1 MENKDIGNLRK
12 SYDKSKLNLADIN
25 FQPMEFFKL
34 WFDDA
39 LNNNNIE
46 EANAMTLTTLGLDD
60 YPKGRVVLL
69 KSFTEEGFIFYTNYL
84 SHKGVELITNPQAAI
99 VFWWAELERQ
109 VRICGNV
116 EQISDQESDKY
127 FYSRPLNSRLG
138 AWASEQ
144 SQAIASREV
153 LEERFQELQEKY
165 ANEEIPRPP
174 YWGGFLVVPQQFE
187 FWQGRTSR
195 LHDRLGYTLLDD
207 GGWQI
212 ERLSP

>member
-1 MENKDIGNLRK
+1 MEKTIAELRK
-12 SYDKSKLNLADIN
+12 DYTLEGLHESGVSHSP
-25 FQPMEFFKL
+25 FQQFGI
-34 WFDDA
+34 WFEQTLSA
-39 LNNNNIE
+39 QLPE
-46 EANAMTLTTLGLDD
+46 PNAMTVATSTPDGT
-60 YPKGRVVLL
+60 PSARIVLL
-69 KSFTEEGFIFYTNYL
+69 KNFDERGFIFYTNYL
-84 SHKGVELITNPQAAI
+84 SHKGVELITNPQAAL

-116 EQISDQESDKY
+116 EQVTDEESDEY

-153 LEERFQELQEKY
+153 LEEKFQELQDKY
-165 ANEEIPRPP
+165 VNEEIPRPP
-174 YWGGFLVVPQQFE
+174 HWGGFLVVPQEFE

-195 LHDRLGYTLLDD
+195 LHDRLRYTLLDN
-207 GGWQI
+207 GNWQI

>member
-1 MENKDIGNLRK
+1 MEKTIAELRK
-12 SYDKSKLNLADIN
+12 DYTLEGLHESGVSHNP
-25 FQPMEFFKL
+25 FQQFGI
-34 WFDDA
+34 WFEQA
-39 LNNNNIE
+39 LSAQLPE
-46 EANAMTLTTLGLDD
+46 PNAMTVATSTPDGT
-60 YPKGRVVLL
+60 PSARIVLL
-69 KSFTEEGFIFYTNYL
+69 KNFDERGFIFYTNYL

-174 YWGGFLVVPQQFE
+174 YWGGFLVVPQEFE

>member
-1 MENKDIGNLRK
+1 MEKTIAELRK
-12 SYDKSKLNLADIN
+12 DYTLEGLHESGVSYNP
-25 FQPMEFFKL
+25 FQQFGI
-34 WFDDA
+34 WFEQTLSA
-39 LNNNNIE
+39 QLPE
-46 EANAMTLTTLGLDD
+46 PNAMTVATSTPDGT
-60 YPKGRVVLL
+60 PSARIVLL
-69 KSFTEEGFIFYTNYL
+69 KNFDERGFIFYTNYL